1 VRVGVVKR
9 GSRNQRRLR
18 QLRTANTQ
26 LVERRD
32 GYDRNERVRFAL
44 LIIERRFTIETEVR
58 RNEGR

>member
-1 VRVGVVKR
+1 MVKR